1 MNTVKAP
8 SVAERLIQLGL
19 QLPAAPRPAGRYQP
33 WVIANGL
40 LFISGQI
47 PLIDGAL
54 TLRGRVGAELSEDQG
69 REATRIAALNVL
81 AQIDAALG
89 GFDRLI
95 TLARVEGT
103 VSSAPGWYQQPR
115 VLDAASELFYETLGR
130 RGDHARAA
138 FGTASLPLD
147 APVELVVTAA
157 VRP

>member
-1 MNTVKAP
+1 MNNGKGL
-8 SVAERLIQLGL
+8 SVADRLIDLGL
-19 QLPAAPRPAGRYQP
+19 RLPAAPRPAGRYQP
-33 WVIANGL
+33 WVLANGL

-54 TLRGRVGAELSEDQG
+54 AFQGRVGGELTEDQG

-95 TLARVEGT
+95 TLTRLEGT

-138 FGTASLPLD
+138 FGAASLPLD

>member
-1 MNTVKAP
+1 MNRPT
-8 SVAERLIQLGL
+8 ELGPR
-19 QLPAAPRPAGRYQP
+19 LPAAPRPAGRYQP

-47 PLIDGAL
+47 PIVDGTLA
-54 TLRGRVGAELSEDQG
+54 LRGRVGAELTEDQG

-81 AQIDAALG
+81 AQIDSALD

-95 TLARVEGT
+95 TLTRVEGT
-103 VSSAPGWYQQPR
+103 VASAPGWYQQPR
-115 VLDAASELFYETLGR
+115 VLDAASELFYDVLGQ

-138 FGTASLPLD
+138 FGAAGLPLD

>member
-1 MNTVKAP
+1 MSTVKTL
-8 SVAERLIQLGL
+8 SVAERLTQLGL

-47 PLIDGAL
+47 PLVDGAL
-54 TLRGRVGAELSEDQG
+54 TLRGRVGAELSEERG

-103 VSSAPGWYQQPR
+103 VSSAPGWHQQPR
-115 VLDAASELFYETLGR
+115 VLDSASELFFEVLGR

-138 FGTASLPLD
+138 FGAASLPLD

>member
-1 MNTVKAP
+1 MNRP
-8 SVAERLIQLGL
+8 LELGL

-47 PLIDGAL
+47 PLVDGAL
-54 TLRGRVGAELSEDQG
+54 KFRGRVGAELTEDEG
-69 REATRIAALNVL
+69 REASRIAALNVL

-95 TLARVEGT
+95 TLTRVEGT
-103 VSSAPGWYQQPR
+103 VSSAPNWFQQPR
-115 VLDAASELFYETLGR
+115 VLDGASDLFYEVLGK

-138 FGTASLPLD
+138 FGASSLPLN

>member
-1 MNTVKAP
+1 MGTENGT
-8 SVAERLIQLGL
+8 SVVERLAQLGL
-19 QLPAAPRPAGRYQP
+19 RLPAAPRSAGRYQP
-33 WVIANGL
+33 WVMTGGL

-47 PLIDGAL
+47 PLVDGAL
-54 TLRGRVGAELSEDQG
+54 TAQGRVGAELTEEQG

-81 AQIDAALG
+81 AQINAALG

-95 TLARVEGT
+95 TLTRLEGT
-103 VSSAPGWYQQPR
+103 VSSAPGWFQQPR
-115 VLDAASELFYETLGR
+115 VLDAASDLFYETLGR

-138 FGTASLPLD
+138 FGATSLPLN

>member
-1 MNTVKAP
+1 MNNL
-8 SVAERLIQLGL
+8 SQLGL
-19 QLPAAPRPAGRYQP
+19 RLPAAPRPAGRYQP
-33 WVIANGL
+33 WVLANGL

-47 PLIDGAL
+47 PLVDGAL
-54 TLRGRVGAELSEDQG
+54 AYKGRVGAELTEDQG
-69 REATRIAALNVL
+69 REATRIATLNVL

-95 TLARVEGT
+95 TLTRVEGT

-115 VLDAASELFYETLGR
+115 VLDAASELFYEVLGH

-138 FGTASLPLD
+138 FGAASLPLD